1 MYEERCVWVER
12 GMNFKNMIVDGPRQS
27 ACKDFYADVRKKKYV
42 NQHIKYQLLRIS
54 RNELGF

>member
-42 NQHIKYQLLRIS
+42 N
-54 RNELGF
+54 